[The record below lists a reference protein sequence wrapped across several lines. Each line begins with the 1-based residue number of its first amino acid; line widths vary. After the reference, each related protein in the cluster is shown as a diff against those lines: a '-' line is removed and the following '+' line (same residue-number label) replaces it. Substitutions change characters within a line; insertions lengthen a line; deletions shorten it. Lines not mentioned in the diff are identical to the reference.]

1 MGGCSGTP
9 TLPYPRQ
16 DESRAGE
23 KECRIRKMECE
34 VKRILERSF
43 FMAMIPPTIT
53 QQEHRLATRVVRGRT
68 VPVMYE
74 PPELKAARRKLLDH
88 VARFRPEEP
97 AAGPVQLITKW
108 IWEFP
113 DLPKAPGID
122 ESYMEYKTTKP
133 DTDNLI
139 KMLKD
144 CMTQAGFWKDD
155 AQVASEITEKFFGF
169 VPGIYVR
176 ITELPR
182 GNER

>member
-1 MGGCSGTP
+1 MSD
-9 TLPYPRQ
+9 R
-16 DESRAGE
+16 
-23 KECRIRKMECE
+23 
-34 VKRILERSF
+34 F
-43 FMAMIPPTIT
+43 FVAMIPPTAT
-53 QQEHRLATRVVRGRT
+53 YQEKQVNTKNRK
-68 VPVMYE
+68 PIFYE

-113 DLPKAPGID
+113 DLPKVPGID

-182 GNER
+182 GNGK